1 MAEIDNAEPADA
13 LAKGGC
19 PICEGKDWTPSP
31 VVFMRRTGL
40 LDTDLGLTVEPFV
53 CNNCGYVA
61 LMLAHDQPLR
71 EALDAIRRSQ

>member
-1 MAEIDNAEPADA
+1 MAEIENGGPGDA

-19 PICEGKDWTPSP
+19 PICKGEDWTSSP
-31 VVFMRRTGL
+31 LVFMRRTGL
-40 LDTDLGLTVEPFV
+40 LDTGFGLTVKPFV

-61 LMLAHDQPLR
+61 LMLAHDQPLP